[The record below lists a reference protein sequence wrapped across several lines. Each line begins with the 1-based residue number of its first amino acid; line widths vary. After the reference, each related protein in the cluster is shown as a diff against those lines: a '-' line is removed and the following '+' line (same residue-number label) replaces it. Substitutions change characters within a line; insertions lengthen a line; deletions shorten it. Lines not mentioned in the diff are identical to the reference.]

1 MFNAKFNR
9 FIKNLSD
16 VRNIA
21 LYLFVLIVLAI
32 SWSGV
37 KTIQTNYDLQKKISE
52 LKQENTV
59 LQLQNDNTAL
69 QNKYY
74 QTDQYLDLAAR
85 QDLGLAGPGEQVLL
99 VPKSVAMKYVS
110 QSTAKT
116 VQNGVQNDT
125 RPTYVKNLEAW
136 RDFLLGRSIVSS

>member
-1 MFNAKFNR
+1 MLNSYFNR
-9 FIKNLSD
+9 LTRNLSD
-16 VRNIA
+16 IRNVV

-32 SWSGV
+32 SWSGI
-37 KTIQTNYDLQKKISE
+37 KTIQTNYDLQKKISA
-52 LKQENTV
+52 LKQQNTV

-99 VPKSVAMKYVS
+99 VPHAVAMRYIN
-110 QSTAKT
+110 QT
-116 VQNGVQNDT
+116 VAAQIKPIDSNDD
-125 RPTYVKNLEAW
+125 RPSYIKNLNSW
-136 RDFLLGRSIVSS
+136 RNFLLGREAQQY